1 MKAQS
6 PGNIAQ
12 DAARRNLAQ
21 LNRMRWIAVA
31 GQLLAIWGT
40 VAILGV
46 TSLPWR
52 LMLPVVGFLIF
63 LNLFSGWRLRRGFPI
78 TDLTVTIE
86 LLMDVACLTL
96 LLFLSGGASN
106 PFVSLFILQVILG
119 IVLLPQTH
127 AAAVLL
133 ATIAAH
139 FWLTGNGVPLPLPH
153 RWHGAGPSFLDLHLQ
168 GMFLSFLLAASLLTW
183 FVTRITAN
191 LRERDAQ
198 IQALRQQMLE
208 EDHLV
213 RLGLL
218 SSGAAHELGTPL
230 TTLAVTLDDWAAYG
244 PPEGPALTDKIA
256 VMQRELSR
264 CRQIVS
270 EMLLSSGQE
279 RLEEAQAMRARAFLE
294 AALGGL
300 DLPARIRFDARCD
313 PLIMAD
319 PMLEQAVRQ
328 LVDNA
333 VEAGS
338 RAIRITLSP
347 AGPAHLSLI
356 IADDGPGFPPEI
368 LADPGQPYQSD
379 KEGPGRGL
387 GLFLAGNVMRRLN
400 GEMHLANLDQG
411 AQVTLLLPVLEAGT

>member
-6 PGNIAQ
+6 PTNIAQ

-40 VAILGV
+40 VVLLDV
-46 TSLPWR
+46 SSLPWR

-63 LNLFSGWRLRRGFPI
+63 LNLFSGWRQRRGFPI

-86 LLMDVACLTL
+86 LLMDVACLTIL
-96 LLFLSGGASN
+96 LYLSGGASN

-119 IVLLPQTH
+119 IVLLPRGH

-347 AGPAHLSLI
+347 AGPEHLSLI